1 MIKKILILVAT
12 IFLLTDSA
20 QAADQPNLKEMDY
33 LKKIDLIH
41 LELKDSLKTTDKT
54 GDLNID
60 FLNQMIHYERA
71 LIMLAKNELQYGE
84 RKELKEPVNELIHEF
99 KLNLK
104 KINKIQKI
112 ISENPTFD
120 EAKEAGY
127 LASFEG
133 IHQQILSEL
142 KAEGDDPTVL
152 IGESIDSDFL
162 NRLLKQFDVLI
173 IVINNL
179 LLQTENDVVSELANE
194 LIKNTEELKVTT
206 SKLLEEINQ

>member
-1 MIKKILILVAT
+1 
-12 IFLLTDSA
+12 
-20 QAADQPNLKEMDY
+20 
-33 LKKIDLIH
+33 
-41 LELKDSLKTTDKT
+41 
-54 GDLNID
+54 
-60 FLNQMIHYERA
+60 
-71 LIMLAKNELQYGE
+71 MLAKNELQYGE

-142 KAEGDDPTVL
+142 KAEG
-152 IGESIDSDFL
+152 GRS
-162 NRLLKQFDVLI
+162 NR
-173 IVINNL
+173 INW
-179 LLQTENDVVSELANE
+179 
-194 LIKNTEELKVTT
+194 
-206 SKLLEEINQ
+206 